1 MEVINPSKSRMK
13 VNHRKTTA
21 AAAATTT
28 VISTATTTTTATIH
42 SHEVGKDL
50 IPELAM
56 RVYSS
61 HFDSFRE
68 AISNAFDENSQK
80 VVLSIADDKIVIEDW
95 GNGIQDYDEFRKFGN
110 ASKKSR
116 KGEVIGE
123 KGLGKLSLLNLGSE
137 VSFETNNGK
146 MAMKFYMTLE
156 GFSTPTYRK
165 NTTAFLSHRGT
176 KITITKLATTTTITT
191 TPNMGELTEY
201 LKKAFGLRLAQ
212 GAKVILNNQSIKPR
226 LNLDPKEQF
235 LFELKKVKDA
245 DANVTGNLK
254 AADDGRG
261 IVDLYVDHVFVTS
274 LEVDT
279 RRKFDGWINCNALTP
294 ETSRNNIVQNSVY
307 REFIYLLRRYSSR
320 FPLRD
325 ISIDEHKLMLSRELN
340 ALLKNYLKDM
350 RIKVQPQLFDG
361 NTGKDRNRS
370 RFDGLQLSTTTSSG
384 SSIEEKSMSGT
395 ISIKEKKLTDPSIK
409 ISDKEQEQ
417 EQQQQKNI
425 QSSFA
430 IRWEFADLGNEKEPV
445 YFVPPNV
452 IYCNTSNDLYK
463 FAMDKNRRFGP
474 TWIRM
479 LPYLARV
486 AVAMGPESVP
496 RLSPEQLNRRVDE
509 ATRYFLRQKKV
520 I

>member
-1 MEVINPSKSRMK
+1 MPVIDPSKNEMK
-13 VNHRKTTA
+13 TNRRKT
-21 AAAATTT
+21 AATTT
-28 VISTATTTTTATIH
+28 TAIISSAATIH

-80 VVLSIADDKIVIEDW
+80 VVLSISDDKIVIEDW
-95 GNGIQDYDEFRKFGN
+95 GNGIQDYDEFRKFGH

-123 KGLGKLSLLNLGSE
+123 KGLGKLSLLNLGGI
-137 VSFETNNGK
+137 VCFETNNGN
-146 MAMKFYMTLE
+146 MGMKFYMTLE
-156 GFSTPTYRK
+156 GFTSPIYKRDT
-165 NTTAFLSHRGT
+165 NAFILHRGT
-176 KITITKLATTTTITT
+176 KITITKLATTT
-191 TPNMGELTEY
+191 PDMEELTAY
-201 LKKAFGLRLAQ
+201 LKKAFSLRLAQ
-212 GAKVILNNQSIKPR
+212 GAKIILNNQSIKPR
-226 LNLDPKEQF
+226 LSLDPKEQF
-235 LFELKKVKDA
+235 LFELTKVKDV
-245 DANVTGNLK
+245 DVNVTGNLK
-254 AADDGRG
+254 ATDDGSG

-279 RRKFDGWINCNALTP
+279 RRKFDGWVNCNALTP
-294 ETSRNNIVQNSVY
+294 ETSRNNIVQNGIY
-307 REFIYLLRRYSSR
+307 REFIYLLRRYTSR

-325 ISIDEHKLMLSRELN
+325 ISVDEYKVMLSRELN

-350 RIKVQPQLFDG
+350 RIKVQPLQLFDRDAG
-361 NTGKDRNRS
+361 RDRGRS
-370 RFDGLQLSTTTSSG
+370 KFAGSQLSASTGDSIEGKPISG
-384 SSIEEKSMSGT
+384 SLSV
-395 ISIKEKKLTDPSIK
+395 IKEASADTSTN
-409 ISDKEQEQ
+409 ISDKNQRH
-417 EQQQQKNI
+417 EQQQKQQKNI
-425 QSSFA
+425 QNNIT

-445 YFVPPNV
+445 YFVPPNI

-479 LPYLARV
+479 LPYLARI
-486 AVAMGPESVP
+486 AVAMGSESVS
-496 RLSPEQLNRRVDE
+496 RLSAEQLNRRIDE

-520 I
+520 II

>member
-1 MEVINPSKSRMK
+1 MPVIDPSKNEMK
-13 VNHRKTTA
+13 TNRRKTA
-21 AAAATTT
+21 
-28 VISTATTTTTATIH
+28 ATTTTTIMSSAATIH

-80 VVLSIADDKIVIEDW
+80 VVLSISDDKIVIEDW
-95 GNGIQDYDEFRKFGN
+95 GNGIQDYDEFRKFGH

-123 KGLGKLSLLNLGSE
+123 KGLGKLSLMNLGGI
-137 VSFETNNGK
+137 VCFETNNGNTG
-146 MAMKFYMTLE
+146 MKFYMTLE
-156 GFSTPTYRK
+156 GFTSPIYRK
-165 NTTAFLSHRGT
+165 DTNAFILHRGT
-176 KITITKLATTTTITT
+176 KITITKLATTT
-191 TPNMGELTEY
+191 PDMEELTAY
-201 LKKAFGLRLAQ
+201 LKKAFSLRLAQ
-212 GAKVILNNQSIKPR
+212 GAKIILNNQSIKPR
-226 LNLDPKEQF
+226 LSLDPKEQF
-235 LFELKKVKDA
+235 LFELTKVKDV
-245 DANVTGNLK
+245 DVNVTGNLK
-254 AADDGRG
+254 ATDDGRG

-279 RRKFDGWINCNALTP
+279 RRKFDGWVNCNALTP
-294 ETSRNNIVQNSVY
+294 ETSRNNIVQNGIY
-307 REFIYLLRRYSSR
+307 REFIYLLRRYTSR

-325 ISIDEHKLMLSRELN
+325 ISVDEYKLMLSRELN

-350 RIKVQPQLFDG
+350 RIKVQPLQLFDRDAG
-361 NTGKDRNRS
+361 RDNTGRS
-370 RFDGLQLSTTTSSG
+370 KFAGSQLSASTG
-384 SSIEEKSMSGT
+384 DSIEGKSISGALGV
-395 ISIKEKKLTDPSIK
+395 IKEASANTSTNM
-409 ISDKEQEQ
+409 SDKNQGQEK
-417 EQQQQKNI
+417 QQQKNI
-425 QSSFA
+425 QSSIT

-445 YFVPPNV
+445 YFVPPNI

-463 FAMDKNRRFGP
+463 FAMDKNLRLGP

-479 LPYLARV
+479 LPYLARI
-486 AVAMGPESVP
+486 AVAMGSESVS
-496 RLSPEQLNRRVDE
+496 RLSAEQLNRRIDE

>member
-1 MEVINPSKSRMK
+1 MPVIDPSKNDMK
-13 VNHRKTTA
+13 TNHRKT
-21 AAAATTT
+21 AATTT
-28 VISTATTTTTATIH
+28 TIISSAATIH

-80 VVLSIADDKIVIEDW
+80 VVLSISDDKIVIEDW
-95 GNGIQDYDEFRKFGN
+95 GNGIQDYDEFRKFGH

-123 KGLGKLSLLNLGSE
+123 KGLGKLSLLNLGGI
-137 VSFETNNGK
+137 VCFETNNGNTGI
-146 MAMKFYMTLE
+146 KFYMTLE
-156 GFSTPTYRK
+156 GFTSPIYKKDT
-165 NTTAFLSHRGT
+165 NAFILHRGT
-176 KITITKLATTTTITT
+176 KITITKLATTTHD
-191 TPNMGELTEY
+191 MEELTAY
-201 LKKAFGLRLAQ
+201 LKKAFSLRLAQ
-212 GAKVILNNQSIKPR
+212 GAKIILNNQSIKAR
-226 LNLDPKEQF
+226 LSLDPKEEF
-235 LFELKKVKDA
+235 LFELTKVKDG
-245 DANVTGNLK
+245 DVNVTGNLK
-254 AADDGRG
+254 ATDDGRG
-261 IVDLYVDHVFVTS
+261 IVDLYIDHVFVTS

-279 RRKFDGWINCNALTP
+279 GRKFDGWVNCNILTP
-294 ETSRNNIVQNSVY
+294 ETSRNNIVQNGIY
-307 REFIYLLRRYSSR
+307 REFIYLLRRYTSR

-325 ISIDEHKLMLSRELN
+325 ISVDEYKLMLSRELN
-340 ALLKNYLKDM
+340 VLLKNYLKDM
-350 RIKVQPQLFDG
+350 RIKVQQQLFDRDAG
-361 NTGKDRNRS
+361 RDRGRSNLTGS
-370 RFDGLQLSTTTSSG
+370 QLSASTG
-384 SSIEEKSMSGT
+384 DSIEGKSISGALSAIEKASADTST
-395 ISIKEKKLTDPSIK
+395 H
-409 ISDKEQEQ
+409 ISDKNQGQ

-425 QSSFA
+425 QNNIT

-445 YFVPPNV
+445 YFVPPNI

-479 LPYLARV
+479 LPYLARI
-486 AVAMGPESVP
+486 AVAMGSESVS
-496 RLSPEQLNRRVDE
+496 RLSQEQLNRRIDE